1 MIYFRIIRKRI
12 ERVNMYN
19 KKILLVDDEKDIL
32 DMMETVLRK
41 EGFKYILKASTGKSA
56 IEEYKKKTPD
66 IIVLDIMLPDF
77 DGYEVC
83 KQIREISIVP
93 IIFLSAKDEEIDKLL
108 SFALGGDDY
117 ITKPFSPKEVA
128 YRIKAILKREQLYKE
143 QKIEWIEIGDIR
155 ISKEKGC
162 VEKAGNEI
170 QLTAM
175 EFKLLIYLVQNR
187 GIILSKS
194 QILENVWGSDFEG
207 FDNTLMVHIRHLR
220 EKLEDDAVKPKYI
233 HTIKKMG
240 YKFIA

>member
-1 MIYFRIIRKRI
+1 
-12 ERVNMYN
+12 MYN
-19 KKILLVDDEKDIL
+19 KKILLVDDEIDIL
-32 DMMETVLRK
+32 DMMETVLKK
-41 EGFKYILKASTGKSA
+41 EGFKHILKATTGKSA
-56 IEEYKKKTPD
+56 IEEYKNNSPD

-93 IIFLSAKDEEIDKLL
+93 IVFLSAKDEEIDKLL

-143 QKIEWIEIGDIR
+143 QNTEWIEIGDIR
-155 ISKEKGC
+155 ICEEKGR
-162 VEKAGNEI
+162 VEKAGKEI

-175 EFKLLIYLVQNR
+175 EFKLLVYLAQNK
-187 GIILSKS
+187 GIIMSKS
-194 QILENVWGSDFEG
+194 QIIENVWGSDFEG

-220 EKLEDDAVKPKYI
+220 EKLEDDAAEPQYI

-240 YKFIA
+240 YKFAE